1 MRELTRHLAKPLCLL
16 LIVSFML
23 LDLNVQSAR
32 AGIIG
37 TETILNVQADEN
49 TRARVAAFLQ
59 RQDVETALAAKGVSP
74 AEARERVAS
83 LSDAE
88 VIRVAEAIDRLPA
101 GGDAAG
107 VLGAIL
113 FVLVVLVITDI
124 IGVTNVFP
132 FVRPTR

>member
-1 MRELTRHLAKPLCLL
+1 MRELSRHLAKPLCLL

-32 AGIIG
+32 AGLIG
-37 TETILNVQADEN
+37 TETILNVQADES

-59 RQDVETALAAKGVSP
+59 RQDVETALAAKGISP
-74 AEARERVAS
+74 AEARKRVAS

-124 IGVTNVFP
+124 IGVTNIFP